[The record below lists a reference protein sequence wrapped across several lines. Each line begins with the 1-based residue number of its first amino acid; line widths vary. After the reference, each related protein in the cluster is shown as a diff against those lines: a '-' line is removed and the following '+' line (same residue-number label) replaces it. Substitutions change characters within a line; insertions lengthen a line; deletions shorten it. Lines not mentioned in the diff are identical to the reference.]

1 MYIVYSFI
9 VYQLWKKKEQKEA
22 TSEEAKRAGKMFR
35 TCAKHC
41 LLKRFVWLYKLFL
54 SSISTASKTRYSH
67 TKWAK
72 HQNAR
77 KVLKTFTVQ
86 GLKCMCLLAA
96 SFSFVPS
103 LIFFVP
109 FPSLSSSSYLPP
121 FFLSFLPSFVAS
133 VFPSLKPAFLCW
145 SVASILCCFAPS
157 FRPTCSCLWFLLW
170 HVAFKFFDIRIP
182 HVGLMR
188 GDKGDQDWPSWSVP
202 LAIAPFRPERS
213 SKALVDS
220 PEPAMLCGTRGV
232 LSCFG
237 KCFFLE
243 TSCDDMARWILY
255 TRAAARTFGSNR
267 FYITNCLVVRV

>member
-1 MYIVYSFI
+1 M
-9 VYQLWKKKEQKEA
+9 KKEGTKRSDKWGSKE
-22 TSEEAKRAGKMFR
+22 SREEVPYMCEALSAKK
-35 TCAKHC
+35 
-41 LLKRFVWLYKLFL
+41 FVWLYKVFF
-54 SSISTASKTRYSH
+54 SSVSTASKTRYSH

-96 SFSFVPS
+96 SFSFIPS

-145 SVASILCCFAPS
+145 SVASLLCCFALS

-220 PEPAMLCGTRGV
+220 PEPAMLRGTRGV